1 MNLRDVIKGKVLILG
16 VDTLPLALT
25 EDAPKTFVYDG
36 VEYDIKDKC
45 CRATALGTR
54 TWQTANEIKRLKKEY
69 AESELGKVTEEW
81 ITYAT
86 KDFITILVPDI
97 NYPGE
102 QYIANKEFTIKS
114 YDYKKATF
122 NYSEELTKYINEH
135 DTVIF
140 PMIGGI
146 GFHNFNLGISIKD
159 KVLIYDGFENQ
170 LLSLPYALQNKD
182 EKYKENYTQSYN
194 FFYKNIIKRVDYIL
208 YCNEP
213 MRYFFESQLYLN
225 GRLGYDNFKESP
237 LIKFPYILENKD
249 LKIEKNKLTV
259 KDNKLTLDENM
270 KLLWYGPSYPWYD
283 TKKLID
289 MIRDM
294 KNVTLDFVAV
304 KHPRYKNSYDESLFK
319 NLPDNIKVI
328 EEYQDERWE
337 IYKQYDAGILLSKE
351 YVENKYNTRCRLYDM
366 LSYGLP
372 IITNETTPIFKE
384 LEMEKEHYNLKKVI
398 VERTIFNG
406 MKKLSIEW

>member
-1 MNLRDVIKGKVLILG
+1 MNLKDIIKGKVLILG
-16 VDTLPLALT
+16 VDTLPLTLT
-25 EDAPKTFVYDG
+25 EDAPKTFVYDNI
-36 VEYDIKDKC
+36 EYDIKDKC

-54 TWQTANEIKRLKKEY
+54 TWQTANQLKEFKP
-69 AESELGKVTEEW
+69 
-81 ITYAT
+81 
-86 KDFITILVPDI
+86 TILVPDI

-102 QYIANKEFTIKS
+102 QYIANIEFTIKS

-122 NYSEELTKYINEH
+122 NYSEELDEYIKEH
-135 DTVIF
+135 DTIIF

-146 GFHNFNLGISIKD
+146 GAKNFWKVPED
-159 KVLIYDGFENQ
+159 KVVIYDGFENQ

-182 EKYKENYTQSYN
+182 EKYKEDYSRNYKYHYN
-194 FFYKNIIKRVDYIL
+194 LNFERIDYIL

-225 GRLGYDNFKESP
+225 GKLGYNNFKESP
-237 LIKFPYILENKD
+237 LIKFPYTLENRD
-249 LKIEKNKLTV
+249 LKINREKVVVKNNKLIV
-259 KDNKLTLDENM
+259 DSSL

-283 TKKLID
+283 IETLID
-289 MIRDM
+289 VIGTTD
-294 KNVTLDFVAV
+294 NVTLDFVAV
-304 KHPRYKNSYDESLFK
+304 KHPRYKNSYNESLFK
-319 NLPDNIKVI
+319 DLPHNIKVI

-337 IYKQYDAGILLSKE
+337 IYKNYDAGILLSKE

-372 IITNETTPIFKE
+372 IITNESTPIFKE
-384 LEMEKEHYNLKKVI
+384 LEMEKCYYNLKKVI